1 MRNDNICA
9 AIPFCFGMLTPQLYQ
24 RLMRDAEALYMLGTV
39 FGYTF
44 GIILKKSHH
53 EY

>member
-1 MRNDNICA
+1 MRRVNISVA
-9 AIPFCFGMLTPQLYQ
+9 VPFCFGMLTPQLYQ
-24 RLMRDAEALYMLGTV
+24 RLKRDAEPLYVLLTI

-44 GIILKKSHH
+44 GIILKKNRH